1 LAVLCL
7 EFQKDHLNDLA
18 IIAVRNFLR
27 PPGKC
32 YGRWSIPYT
41 VWLKVSVNL
50 LQRSCALE
58 VGLREKN
65 DVCGRGTPRRHL
77 LTTGWSTFVNQK
89 KLVAGDAIVFLRSA
103 SGELCVGVRRS
114 MRGTTGSDS
123 SAWHSST
130 IATSSVPVRPSRWE
144 VKGTE
149 SFSDYLDAGP
159 GVSNTSIRPGI
170 ANASS
175 STSSFARNRARVT
188 AKSVLEAATLAVAGK
203 QFEVVYYP
211 RASTAEFCVK
221 AALVKQALDHN
232 WYAGMRFKMAFETED
247 SSRISWFMGTI
258 SAVQPAD
265 PLLWPKS
272 PWRVLQVTWDEPDL
286 LQGVGRASPWQV
298 ELVATLP
305 MQLPPFPLP
314 KKKPRPALP
323 SELLHLQAPGLLSGL
338 PTNNFVSG
346 QLPPLTED
354 ASAGMQGAR
363 HDRIYGLLVSDFPTS
378 YKHSR
383 DFIPDTNFFHAEHDP
398 PARTSLLPDPKI
410 FSSLPEH
417 LSLPAAEL
425 QSERSATTNKTGPRS
440 FFLFGQSINPAQSSK
455 PQLQLPPASN
465 SSDGLLLPT
474 ATGNWLLQNKQE
486 DSKDCIKQF
495 TSVPN
500 GRSMGTEG
508 RLMLYE
514 LNGSRYKADQLG
526 ENLIGNLEW
535 LREPVSAQGKDQIS
549 GDVTFLCKVF
559 RESEEVGRTLDLSKL
574 ATYEEL
580 YERLAA
586 MFSIPKAHLHDR
598 VVYKA
603 DGFTKGIGQEPY
615 RNFATSV
622 RRITILSER
631 ERSFDTLS

>member
-1 LAVLCL
+1 MVGGQFPYIVL
-7 EFQKDHLNDLA
+7 
-18 IIAVRNFLR
+18 
-27 PPGKC
+27 
-32 YGRWSIPYT
+32 
-41 VWLKVSVNL
+41 LKVYVDL

-65 DVCGRGTPRRHL
+65 DICGRGTPRRHL

-272 PWRVLQVTWDEPDL
+272 PWRVLQV
-286 LQGVGRASPWQV
+286 
-298 ELVATLP
+298 VAY
-305 MQLPPFPLP
+305 
-314 KKKPRPALP
+314 
-323 SELLHLQAPGLLSGL
+323 LHCSG
-338 PTNNFVSG
+338 
-346 QLPPLTED
+346 
-354 ASAGMQGAR
+354 
-363 HDRIYGLLVSDFPTS
+363 
-378 YKHSR
+378 
-383 DFIPDTNFFHAEHDP
+383 
-398 PARTSLLPDPKI
+398 
-410 FSSLPEH
+410 
-417 LSLPAAEL
+417 
-425 QSERSATTNKTGPRS
+425 
-440 FFLFGQSINPAQSSK
+440 
-455 PQLQLPPASN
+455 
-465 SSDGLLLPT
+465 
-474 ATGNWLLQNKQE
+474 
-486 DSKDCIKQF
+486 
-495 TSVPN
+495 
-500 GRSMGTEG
+500 
-508 RLMLYE
+508 
-514 LNGSRYKADQLG
+514 
-526 ENLIGNLEW
+526 IGNML
-535 LREPVSAQGKDQIS
+535 
-549 GDVTFLCKVF
+549 
-559 RESEEVGRTLDLSKL
+559 
-574 ATYEEL
+574 
-580 YERLAA
+580 
-586 MFSIPKAHLHDR
+586 IP
-598 VVYKA
+598 
-603 DGFTKGIGQEPY
+603 
-615 RNFATSV
+615 
-622 RRITILSER
+622 
-631 ERSFDTLS
+631 